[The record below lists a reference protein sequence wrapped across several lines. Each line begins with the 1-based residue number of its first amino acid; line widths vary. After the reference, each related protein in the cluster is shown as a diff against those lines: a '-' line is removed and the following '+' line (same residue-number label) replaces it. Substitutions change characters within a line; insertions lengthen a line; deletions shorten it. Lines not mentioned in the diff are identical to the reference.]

1 MKRCRFTLA
10 DLAKTP
16 AAKANP
22 GLFQPSGKAGQ
33 LKKSK
38 YNNVKIETEDG
49 VFDSKKEA
57 KRAKQLKLL
66 LKAGKIA
73 FLARQVDYELNA
85 GGSHSIIYRADFVYV
100 DSETGLTVVEDVKGF
115 RTKVYLKKAKLMK
128 KIHNITIVEI

>member
-1 MKRCRFTLA
+1 MKRFTIA

-22 GLFQPSGKAGQ
+22 ALFQQSGKAGQ

-38 YNNVKIETEDG
+38 YNNVEVETEDG

-57 KRAKQLKLL
+57 KRAKELRLL
-66 LKAGKIA
+66 LKTGKIA